1 MVLATTS
8 MGLRASLDETRA
20 GVAGM
25 MASLKVDEAACK
37 QGLSKKLCC
46 ASRLQGL
53 QAACLQ
59 HEMDGLSRFA
69 RQDFAQ

>member
-37 QGLSKKLCC
+37 RCEHGVCC
-46 ASRLQGL
+46 EYSRQGL
-53 QAACLQ
+53 QAACLSYKD
-59 HEMDGLSRFA
+59 EGLSRFA
-69 RQDFAQ
+69 RQGFAQ

>member
-8 MGLRASLDETRA
+8 MGLRTILDVYRA

-37 QGLSKKLCC
+37 RCEHGECC
-46 ASRLQGL
+46 QYSRQGL
-53 QAACLQ
+53 QAACLL
-59 HEMDGLSRFA
+59 HEIDGLSRFA
-69 RQDFAQ
+69 RQGFAQ

>member
-37 QGLSKKLCC
+37 RCEHGVCYEY
-46 ASRLQGL
+46 SRQGL
-53 QAACLQ
+53 QAACL
-59 HEMDGLSRFA
+59 
-69 RQDFAQ
+69 